1 MFFGLAL
8 LCYLLAW
15 LPGALGFAA
24 LGVVSELWAHVS
36 MFWTD
41 PQADAATGELP
52 SDVGP

>member
-24 LGVVSELWAHVS
+24 LGVVFELWA
-36 MFWTD
+36 
-41 PQADAATGELP
+41 QADAATGELP